1 MSTTKFIRPMSFRE
15 TIGTMYRLYLK
26 MMIPIIILNLIVN
39 YVTFGFGILVGIFVG
54 PILMMASNAMLGQR
68 VKALQSIKKGVSPG
82 LFLKIALVS
91 ITYLLLVF
99 IATIPFFSMTTYLV
113 VGLYALLYLFLA
125 PLWIFIP
132 MIMILEKLGLRASI
146 RRSFQILR
154 KNFSRILMM
163 DAFIIAICL
172 IITWVFASI
181 MAAGGSEPEPMYN
194 LGISAIVAWLLA
206 SITGFNALPYVF
218 VYYEYRA
225 RKENYT
231 EELMTEEM
239 GYQPIEEMMTV

>member
-39 YVTFGFGILVGIFVG
+39 YLTVGIGILVGIFVG
-54 PILMMASNAMLGQR
+54 PVLMMASNAMLGQR
-68 VKALQSIKKGVSPG
+68 VKAWQSIKKGVSPA
-82 LFLKIALVS
+82 LFFKIAVASVIYMLIVLLPAIPFIS
-91 ITYLLLVF
+91 QDINFGLALYAFFYLLL
-99 IATIPFFSMTTYLV
+99 S
-113 VGLYALLYLFLA
+113 

-132 MIMILEKLGLRASI
+132 MIMILEKLGLRASTK
-146 RRSFQILR
+146 RSFQILR
-154 KNFSRILMM
+154 KNSGRILQM
-163 DAFIIAICL
+163 DLFVTSICVLMTVVFTSLHMDPDPNTNFAIS
-172 IITWVFASI
+172 TF
-181 MAAGGSEPEPMYN
+181 G
-194 LGISAIVAWLLA
+194 AWLLT
-206 SITGFNALPYVF
+206 SLTGFNALPYVF

-225 RKENYT
+225 RNENYT

>member
-1 MSTTKFIRPMSFRE
+1 MSTTKFIRPMSFWQM
-15 TIGTMYRLYLK
+15 IGTMYRLYLK
-26 MMIPIIILNLIVN
+26 MMVPIIILNLLVN
-39 YVTFGFGILVGIFVG
+39 YLTVGIGILVGIFVG
-54 PILMMASNAMLGQR
+54 PVLMMASNAMLGQR
-68 VKALQSIKKGVSPG
+68 VKALQSIKKGIAPG

-91 ITYLLLVF
+91 ITYLLLVLL
-99 IATIPFFSMTTYLV
+99 ATIPFLGQDVSLV
-113 VGLYALLYLFLA
+113 IALYMMLYLFLA

-154 KNFSRILMM
+154 KNFGRILMM
-163 DAFIIAICL
+163 DMFVIAICL
-172 IITWVFASI
+172 IIAFGFASI
-181 MAAGGSEPEPMYN
+181 AGDPDPMLNFATGAY
-194 LGISAIVAWLLA
+194 VAWFLA
-206 SITGFNALPYVF
+206 SVTGFNALPYVF

-231 EELMTEEM
+231 EQLMTEEM

>member
-1 MSTTKFIRPMSFRE
+1 
-15 TIGTMYRLYLK
+15 MYRLYLK

-39 YVTFGFGILVGIFVG
+39 YVTVGFGILVGIFVG
-54 PILMMASNAMLGQR
+54 PVLMMASNAMLGQR
-68 VKALQSIKKGVSPG
+68 VKALQSIKKGIAPG

-91 ITYLLLVF
+91 ITYLLLVLL
-99 IATIPFFSMTTYLV
+99 ATIPFFSMDTYLV
-113 VGLYALLYLFLA
+113 IALYMMLYLFLA
-125 PLWIFIP
+125 PLWIFVP

-154 KNFSRILMM
+154 KNFGRILMM
-163 DAFIIAICL
+163 DIFVIAICL
-172 IITWVFASI
+172 IIAFGFASI
-181 MAAGGSEPEPMYN
+181 AGDPDPMVNFAAGAY
-194 LGISAIVAWLLA
+194 IAWFLA
-206 SITGFNALPYVF
+206 SVTGFNALPYVF

>member
-39 YVTFGFGILVGIFVG
+39 YVTVGIGILVGIFVG
-54 PILMMASNAMLGQR
+54 PVLMMASNAMLGQR
-68 VKALQSIKKGVSPG
+68 VKAWQSIKKGVSPA
-82 LFLKIALVS
+82 LFFKIALVS
-91 ITYLLLVF
+91 VTYVLLVL
-99 IATIPFFSMTTYLV
+99 IATIPFFSMDTDLAGSFYV
-113 VGLYALLYLFLA
+113 MLYLFLA

-132 MIMILEKLGLRASI
+132 MIMILEKQGLRASI
-146 RRSFQILR
+146 KRSFQILR
-154 KNFSRILMM
+154 KDFSRILQM
-163 DAFIIAICL
+163 DLFITGVCFLMALVFSLGGTEPGPYGNFFIGTIIA
-172 IITWVFASI
+172 
-181 MAAGGSEPEPMYN
+181 
-194 LGISAIVAWLLA
+194 WLVVSL
-206 SITGFNALPYVF
+206 TGFNALPYVF